1 MGKLS
6 EKKINKQKQYFT
18 VKVEGT
24 APVTLTYKILA
35 EDPEEASL
43 IAVKLRGQ
51 KQTAPPNISFA
62 KLSNITAKI
71 YKSGTSILE
80 LTKKF

>member
-1 MGKLS
+1 MDELS
-6 EKKINKQKQYFT
+6 KKKINKQKQYFT
-18 VKVEGT
+18 VKLEAT
-24 APVTLTYKILA
+24 APVILTYKILA

-43 IAVKLRGQ
+43 MAIKLRGQ
-51 KQTAPPNISFA
+51 KQTAPPSISFA